1 MKKKGSIVM
10 KKRVVVIGYGG
21 MGGWHTRNAL
31 KSDVV
36 ELAGT
41 YDIKEDRQQAAR
53 DNGIYAYDSYEA
65 VLNDPTV
72 DFVTIAV
79 PNDVHEELV
88 VKALKA
94 GKHVICEKPV
104 TIGVE
109 SLKRMIA
116 VSEETGKL
124 FTVHQN
130 RRWDVDYLAMQKI
143 VDSGEIGE
151 IVNVESRIHGSRGIP
166 SDWRGQK
173 EYGGGMLY
181 DWGIHTMDQV
191 LLLFKG
197 HKITHLYCTAD
208 NITNKEVDDGFKL
221 HLYFDNGA
229 EGYVEVGTLNFL
241 AMPRFYMR
249 GLSGTALITDWTQ
262 KTKVVHCTAWHESD
276 VVPVQTAAGLTK
288 TMAPRDEVTTDTY
301 EIERPASDV
310 HDFYRNFCDAIDG
323 KATQIVTHEQ
333 MLRDMMVIEAAF
345 ESIEKKQVIFFEQP
359 L

>member
-1 MKKKGSIVM
+1 MKKKGSIEM

-116 VSEETGKL
+116 ASEETGKL

-130 RRWDVDYLAMQKI
+130 RRWDVDYLAMQ
-143 VDSGEIGE
+143 
-151 IVNVESRIHGSRGIP
+151 
-166 SDWRGQK
+166 
-173 EYGGGMLY
+173 
-181 DWGIHTMDQV
+181 
-191 LLLFKG
+191 
-197 HKITHLYCTAD
+197 
-208 NITNKEVDDGFKL
+208 
-221 HLYFDNGA
+221 
-229 EGYVEVGTLNFL
+229 
-241 AMPRFYMR
+241 
-249 GLSGTALITDWTQ
+249 
-262 KTKVVHCTAWHESD
+262 
-276 VVPVQTAAGLTK
+276 
-288 TMAPRDEVTTDTY
+288 
-301 EIERPASDV
+301 
-310 HDFYRNFCDAIDG
+310 
-323 KATQIVTHEQ
+323 
-333 MLRDMMVIEAAF
+333 
-345 ESIEKKQVIFFEQP
+345 
-359 L
+359 